1 VNDEKYTA
9 SQLKSLILKYQK
21 ELLEFYERRTLSVP
35 EHTPDISP
43 VVQDTKDLKRDALK
57 TEPTFETTKA
67 APCIEPKMPCTVDD
81 EWDDCSPPPSMLRP
95 CETEPAPRIEPKM
108 PCTTDDEWDDCSPPP
123 SMLRPR
129 ETEPTPRIEP
139 KTPCTVDDEW
149 EDCSPPPSMLRP
161 RETKTKPALCKE
173 TAKLHDAMECA
184 SLQVRVT
191 SGGQVLPVAGAR
203 VTIFYLGESNKKK
216 RKDDVTDKNGNTQVF
231 SIPISAPSAPCTIE
245 VSASGFCSARYVG
258 IELCSGTPTTQQIDL
273 IELPPGHK
281 SNLLI
286 LYDKLPIL

>member
-1 VNDEKYTA
+1 E
-9 SQLKSLILKYQK
+9 
-21 ELLEFYERRTLSVP
+21 
-35 EHTPDISP
+35 
-43 VVQDTKDLKRDALK
+43 
-57 TEPTFETTKA
+57 TEPT
-67 APCIEPKMPCTVDD
+67 PRIEPKMPYTVDD
-81 EWDDCSPPPSMLRP
+81 EWEDCSPPPSMLRP
-95 CETEPAPRIEPKM
+95 RETEPAPRIEPKM

-203 VTIFYLGESNKKK
+203 VTIFYLGESNKKM

>member
-1 VNDEKYTA
+1 MNDEKYTA

-57 TEPTFETTKA
+57 TEPAFETTKA
-67 APCIEPKMPCTVDD
+67 APCIEPKM
-81 EWDDCSPPPSMLRP
+81 
-95 CETEPAPRIEPKM
+95 
-108 PCTTDDEWDDCSPPP
+108 
-123 SMLRPR
+123 
-129 ETEPTPRIEP
+129 
-139 KTPCTVDDEW
+139 PCTVDDEW

-203 VTIFYLGESNKKK
+203 VTIFYLGESNKKM

-286 LYDKLPIL
+286 LNDKLPIL